1 MTLWRVAEGALLT
14 EFAAGAGAGA
24 AGLCEASGKAQTK
37 RSASP
42 GRASRALN
50 FAVRTTIF
58 MRLNKFLQ
66 V

>member
-1 MTLWRVAEGALLT
+1 LT